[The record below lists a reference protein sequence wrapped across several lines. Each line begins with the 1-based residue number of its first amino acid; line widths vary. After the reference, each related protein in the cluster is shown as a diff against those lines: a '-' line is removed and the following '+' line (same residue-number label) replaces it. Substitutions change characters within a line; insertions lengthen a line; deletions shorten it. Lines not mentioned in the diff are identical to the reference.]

1 MDESTARRRGAHDQ
15 RRGSLLV
22 LAADTSTDRDA
33 PVRAHAP
40 DSTTLRRTTYRAG
53 DRVSSLAR
61 EQTLDIEGRRIL
73 VRDVGSGPPVLLV
86 NGLGA
91 HTAMWATLERALSG
105 LHVISFD
112 APGAGQSTTPRLPV
126 SVRGVAQIARGV
138 LDHFD
143 VERADVVG
151 FSMGGIVTQQ
161 LCADAPHRVRRAV
174 LVATSPGVGG
184 VHGNAAAMLNIATP
198 VRYLSRR
205 MYMHT
210 IGSLAGG
217 RARTD
222 VDWLARHGALRLR
235 HPPSIRGYLGQLASL
250 AGWSGLPLLEHIVHP
265 VLVVTG
271 DDDPLTP
278 VANAMLLTHL
288 LPHGRVLVA
297 RGEGHLLL
305 MDEDSRA
312 LEPIARFL
320 AADDPEPDW
329 GAAQPVTAAEL
340 KTALDE
346 VGVQLQ
352 PFGVLSALQRRRFVR
367 TAPAGEGA

>member
-1 MDESTARRRGAHDQ
+1 MDEPAARRGRSQDA

-22 LAADTSTDRDA
+22 LAAGPPAGGGGRSGARTPA
-33 PVRAHAP
+33 PGA
-40 DSTTLRRTTYRAG
+40 TTLRRATYRAG

-61 EQTLDIEGRRIL
+61 EQVLRLEGQQIL

-91 HTAMWATLERALSG
+91 HTAMWATVEQALSG
-105 LHVISFD
+105 FHVISFD
-112 APGAGQSTTPRLPV
+112 APGAGQSTTPRLPM
-126 SVRGVAQIARGV
+126 SIRGVARIAQAV
-138 LDHFD
+138 LDHFE

-151 FSMGGIVTQQ
+151 FSMGGVVTQQ
-161 LCADAPHRVRRAV
+161 LCADAPQRVRRAV
-174 LVATSPGVGG
+174 LVATSPGIGG

-198 VRYLSRR
+198 VRYLSHRI
-205 MYMHT
+205 YMHT

-222 VDWLARHGALRLR
+222 VAWLERHGTLRLR
-235 HPPSIRGYLGQLASL
+235 HPPSIRGYLGQLTSL
-250 AGWSGLPLLEHIVHP
+250 AGWSGLPLLERIPHP

-288 LPHGRVLVA
+288 LPCGRVLLA
-297 RGEGHLLL
+297 PGEGHLLL

-312 LEPIARFL
+312 LAPIARFL
-320 AADDPEPDW
+320 AGADPEPEW
-329 GAAQPVTAAEL
+329 GAARTVSAADL
-340 KTALDE
+340 QAAFGE
-346 VGVQLQ
+346 VGLQLQ
-352 PFGVLSALQRRRFVR
+352 PFGLLSALQRRRFL
-367 TAPAGEGA
+367 